1 MHRNQIDDWKILL
14 NHNAP
19 QIKTNQWL
27 LIKTEVKSTFCRMGY
42 QAFQDLKF
50 YFSDLTSSHSFPA
63 QTTSTTLALLL
74 IQHTNFLAL
83 LSLYLW
89 INTKMMLSMWPLNN
103 AGSGHFTLGDNQYKA
118 LNAPFLSLSPERA
131 QTYTAMSVFLLNFFF
146 AVYTLILYF
155 FVYLFSVSFSY
166 IMSTIIQHSFL

>member
-27 LIKTEVKSTFCRMGY
+27 LIKTKVKSTFCRMDY

-50 YFSDLTSSHSFPA
+50 YFSDLTSSHSSPA

-74 IQHTNFLAL
+74 IEHTNFLAL
-83 LSLYLW
+83 LCLYLW
-89 INTKMMLSMWPLNN
+89 VNTKMVLSMWPLNN
-103 AGSGHFTLGDNQYKA
+103 ARWGHFTLGEQSVQSPECAVSVTFSWTCTDIHSNVC
-118 LNAPFLSLSPERA
+118 LSPEL
-131 QTYTAMSVFLLNFFF
+131 FLCCIH
-146 AVYTLILYF
+146 TD
-155 FVYLFSVSFSY
+155 
-166 IMSTIIQHSFL
+166 IIFLCVPV